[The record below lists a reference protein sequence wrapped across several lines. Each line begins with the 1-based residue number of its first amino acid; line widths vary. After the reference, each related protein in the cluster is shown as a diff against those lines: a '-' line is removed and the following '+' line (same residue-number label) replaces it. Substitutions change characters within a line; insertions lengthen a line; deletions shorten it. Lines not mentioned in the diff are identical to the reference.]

1 MLSRH
6 LRHENIIESFLILFH
21 SNCVFRADNYV
32 RRERWSDSDQPSTS
46 GRNDE
51 SRRYIVGPSFEA
63 KLPGNFAVEVDALY
77 SRIGNS
83 FPFSRPLGTNLIV
96 NSGSAT
102 LDGGIVTTAI
112 RNRGNSWEFPV
123 LGKYYFGRRTSNWRP
138 FVSTGYSFRKIW
150 ITSNAT
156 YAYSNIDQYPNVTPI
171 TASKNSS
178 VSDTGVGA
186 VFGGGLSYRAGRVS
200 IAPES
205 GISDGECRAFR
216 QGAIRHKLCLVS
228 GSNRIFHLSALQ
240 HSALLNKARRTRE
253 YAP

>member
-1 MLSRH
+1 MKISLS
-6 LRHENIIESFLILFH
+6 LFLFSSIVTVCSAQTITFGVKGGAILT
-21 SNCVFRADNYV
+21 N
-32 RRERWSDSDQPSTS
+32 PSTS

-51 SRRYIVGPSFEA
+51 SRRYIVGPSFEV

-83 FPFSRPLGTNLIV
+83 FTFSRPLGTNLIV

-123 LGKYYFGRRTSNWRP
+123 LGKYYFGRRTSDWRP

-200 IAPES
+200 IAPEFRYIRWGVQS
-205 GISDGECRAFR
+205 FPTRRNQAQIMLGIRF
-216 QGAIRHKLCLVS
+216 
-228 GSNRIFHLSALQ
+228 
-240 HSALLNKARRTRE
+240 
-253 YAP
+253 